1 MKRKAILLALLVVAV
16 GWLSYLTG
24 CSLLGVSVDDRVMQF
39 LADINDSDRSQVY
52 LNFHPDI
59 LDYSGIQVAAFWD
72 GHFPYANAPYSISA
86 LVTGDPANVTF
97 TISASGYISKDV
109 LFVMEKLG
117 NDWMISKMYMD
128 VSPALPP
135 TPLIVD

>member
-1 MKRKAILLALLVVAV
+1 MKRKTILLILLIAAI

-39 LADINDSDRSQVY
+39 VSDINDSDRSQVY

-86 LVTGDPANVTF
+86 LSTGNPANVTF
-97 TISASGYISKDV
+97 TISDSGAISKNV
-109 LFVMEKLG
+109 KFVMQQLG
-117 NDWMISKMYMD
+117 NDWMITEMYMD
-128 VSPALPP
+128 PAPAAPTTPIVS
-135 TPLIVD
+135 